1 MDVPEEIRTIGTC
14 MKAIERCVWEL
25 KGDETGMVDYKAM
38 HYSLDNGQSLKDFNK
53 KPTCLDFCFKKIILK
68 NLCGKFT

>member
-1 MDVPEEIRTIGTC
+1 MVG
-14 MKAIERCVWEL
+14 EL

-68 NLCGKFT
+68 HLCGKFT